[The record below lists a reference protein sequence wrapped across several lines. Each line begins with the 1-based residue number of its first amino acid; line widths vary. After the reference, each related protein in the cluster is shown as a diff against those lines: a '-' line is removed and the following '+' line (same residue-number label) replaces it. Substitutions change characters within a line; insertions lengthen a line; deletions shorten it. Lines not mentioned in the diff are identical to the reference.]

1 MPDVSIMVS
10 AQDNF
15 STAINRMQQAVKPFT
30 RDVDGLQQTLDQLNA
45 NRVSLQVDVTDA
57 SRALKTAQR
66 EYQNLAKE
74 AERAQDA
81 MDNAAT
87 PEERNTAAQ
96 RLTELNTALGQSQT
110 RVQSAQMQ
118 YNQLRDNL
126 GAVSRQAQRTQRDI
140 ENLSREEVNRNRIN
154 QQQQQDEPDPTPTLE
169 PTPEPTR
176 WQVMQQGFNRLAEAG
191 AVQMVGDAVTDIAN
205 TFVSSAYG
213 TTGSTLFSSAL
224 SGATSGAAIGT
235 AIAPGVGTAVG
246 ALAGGAIGLI
256 QGGTQVYEQK
266 DEAFKSYVQ
275 ESTENALAK
284 QTEML
289 STGSAIAAQRET
301 DQISFNT
308 LFGSEDIAS
317 KFLSDLQI
325 MAARTPFEYD
335 DLTGLAKILNA
346 SGYDEN
352 HILPTLEI
360 IGDAGAALGM
370 SMDKMETVAT
380 MIGRMN
386 TTGKTS
392 LEYINPLQENGI
404 DAVGALANHY
414 EVSKE
419 DIYEM
424 ISDGEIAGEEAAR
437 VLLRAMVDSFAGA
450 TKTQSQTMSG
460 LQSTLE
466 DANAELMNAAGA
478 AYNDARK
485 PDMQKQIDFFSG
497 ETGEEMKQAYALM
510 GEWQA
515 ELENTKNEIYRDTMT
530 GVMKGV
536 IPDFDNPELE
546 AQIQDM
552 ANRYAELS
560 AQAETG
566 TEEQR
571 REARAEMGSLLA
583 EAEVL
588 AQNVYMESE
597 GKDLAIAAELGLI
610 ENVQASSTGAWENAG
625 WQSGQAYTR
634 GLASAIRQFSPSTE
648 DTTPT
653 LTQLGSTGGGTLGG
667 GYISSRGT
675 STGSSNAFGLNRV
688 PYDDYPALLHE
699 GERVLTASQAREQDA
714 GKAPASGGQIVITG
728 NSFSVRD
735 DSDIQKIAAELLHQI
750 RLAQITRK
758 P

>member
-30 RDVDGLQQTLDQLNA
+30 RNVDDLQQTLDQLNA
-45 NRVSLQVDVTDA
+45 NRVSLQVDVADA

-66 EYQNLAKE
+66 EYQNLTKE
-74 AERAQDA
+74 AERAQEA

-87 PEERNTAAQ
+87 PAERDSAAQ
-96 RLTELNTALGQSQT
+96 QLTKLNAALGESQSKM
-110 RVQSAQMQ
+110 QSAQMR
-118 YNQLRDNL
+118 YNQVRDNL

-140 ENLSREEVNRNRIN
+140 ENLSREEENRNRIN
-154 QQQQQDEPDPTPTLE
+154 QQQQQDDPAPEL
-169 PTPEPTR
+169 TPEPTR
-176 WQVMQQGFNRLAEAG
+176 WQTLQQGFNRLAEAG

-246 ALAGGAIGLI
+246 ALAGGVIGLA

-308 LFGSEDIAS
+308 LFGSADIAS
-317 KFLSDLQI
+317 KFLSDLRTA
-325 MAARTPFEYD
+325 AARTPFEYN
-335 DLTGLAKILNA
+335 DLTGMSKILNTY
-346 SGYDEN
+346 GYDEN

-360 IGDAGAALGM
+360 VGDAGAALGM
-370 SMDKMETVAT
+370 AVQDMSEVAT
-380 MIGRMN
+380 AIGRMN
-386 TTGKTS
+386 ASGKTT
-392 LEYINPLQENGI
+392 LEYINPLQERGI
-404 DAVGALANHY
+404 DAVGALAENY
-414 EVSKE
+414 GVSNG
-419 DIYEM
+419 DVYDM
-424 ISDGEIAGEEAAR
+424 ISKGEIAGEEAAR
-437 VLLRAMVDSFAGA
+437 VILRSMADSFAGA
-450 TKTQSQTMSG
+450 MQNQSQTMSG

-466 DANAELMNAAGA
+466 DAQAELMNAAGA
-478 AYNDARK
+478 AYNENRK
-485 PDMQKQIDFFSG
+485 EDLQAQIDFLGG
-497 ETGEEMKQAYALM
+497 ETGVEMQEAYALM

-530 GVMKGV
+530 GVMEGV

-560 AQAETG
+560 AQAESG
-566 TEEQR
+566 NEEER
-571 REARAEMGSLLA
+571 REARAQMGALLA
-583 EAEVL
+583 EAEVM

-634 GLASAIRQFSPSTE
+634 GLAAAMWQAPSVPSSTSFAQAS
-648 DTTPT
+648 TTNNV
-653 LTQLGSTGGGTLGG
+653 TQSGSYLPGR
-667 GYISSRGT
+667 GY
-675 STGSSNAFGLNRV
+675 AFGLERV

>member
-66 EYQNLAKE
+66 EYQNLTKE
-74 AERAQDA
+74 VERAQDA

-154 QQQQQDEPDPTPTLE
+154 QQQQQDDPAPEL
-169 PTPEPTR
+169 TPEPTR
-176 WQVMQQGFNRLAEAG
+176 WQTLQQGFNRLAEAG

-246 ALAGGAIGLI
+246 ALAGGVIGLA

-275 ESTENALAK
+275 ESTENALAR
-284 QTEML
+284 QDEML

-317 KFLSDLQI
+317 KFLSDLRI

-335 DLTGLAKILNA
+335 DLTGLSKILKTD
-346 SGYDEN
+346 GYDEN

-380 MIGRMN
+380 AIGRMN
-386 TTGKTS
+386 STGKAS
-392 LEYINPLQENGI
+392 LDYINPLQENGI
-404 DAVGALANHY
+404 DAVGALAKHY
-414 EVSKE
+414 DVSNGEV
-419 DIYEM
+419 YNM
-424 ISDGEIAGEEAAR
+424 ISKGKIAGEEAAR
-437 VLLRAMVDSFAGA
+437 VLLRAMIDSFAGA

-460 LQSTLE
+460 LQSTLDDLYAE
-466 DANAELMNAAGA
+466 NLNALGEGYNSKRKEGLQAEIDAL
-478 AYNDARK
+478 
-485 PDMQKQIDFFSG
+485 SG
-497 ETGEEMKQAYALM
+497 EQGERLKEVYRSI
-510 GEWQA
+510 GEWKA
-515 ELENTKNEIYRDTMT
+515 ELENSKFEIENDIMNAVMT
-530 GVMKGV
+530 GDALQLDYG
-536 IPDFDNPELE
+536 D
-546 AQIQDM
+546 
-552 ANRYAELS
+552 
-560 AQAETG
+560 AQASIEQSVQQMQEEYRLAGDETG
-566 TEEQR
+566 KILMQ
-571 REARAEMGSLLA
+571 
-583 EAEVL
+583 AEVL
-588 AQNVYMESE
+588 AMDAFNSSE
-597 GKDLAIAAELGLI
+597 DAQIALEA
-610 ENVQASSTGAWENAG
+610 QRT
-625 WQSGQAYTR
+625 
-634 GLASAIRQFSPSTE
+634 LASNIRNDAAAKDEFWNGGHEMALEFSKGWASTVHLSVPA
-648 DTTPT
+648 PT
-653 LTQLGSTGGGTLGG
+653 YATNTASTIGVSGVTGGYLPGR
-667 GYISSRGT
+667 GY
-675 STGSSNAFGLNRV
+675 AFGLDRV

>member
-140 ENLSREEVNRNRIN
+140 ENLSRGEENRSRLN
-154 QQQQQDEPDPTPTLE
+154 QQQQQNQDQDPAQPS
-169 PTPEPTR
+169 R
-176 WQVMQQGFNRLAEAG
+176 WQTLQQGFNRLAEAG

-213 TTGSTLFSSAL
+213 STGSTLFSSAL

-284 QTEML
+284 QAEML
-289 STGSAIAAQRET
+289 SSGSAIAAQRET

-308 LFGSEDIAS
+308 LFGSADIAS
-317 KFLSDLQI
+317 KFLSDLRTV
-325 MAARTPFEYD
+325 AARTPFEYN
-335 DLTGLAKILNA
+335 DLTGMSKIL
-346 SGYDEN
+346 STYGYDEN

-360 IGDAGAALGM
+360 VGDAGAALGM
-370 SMDKMETVAT
+370 AAQDMNEVSTA
-380 MIGRMN
+380 IGRMN
-386 TTGKTS
+386 ASGKTT
-392 LEYINPLQENGI
+392 LEYVNPLQERGI
-404 DAVGALANHY
+404 DAVGALAENY
-414 EVSKE
+414 GVSKG
-419 DIYEM
+419 DIYDM

-437 VLLRAMVDSFAGA
+437 VILRSMANSFAGA
-450 TKTQSQTMSG
+450 MQNQSQTMSG
-460 LQSTLE
+460 LQSTLDDLYAE
-466 DANAELMNAAGA
+466 NLNALGEGYNSKRKEGLQAEIDAL
-478 AYNDARK
+478 
-485 PDMQKQIDFFSG
+485 SG
-497 ETGEEMKQAYALM
+497 EQGERLKEVYRSI
-510 GEWQA
+510 GEWKA
-515 ELENTKNEIYRDTMT
+515 ELENSKFEIENDIMNAVMT
-530 GVMKGV
+530 GDALQLDYG
-536 IPDFDNPELE
+536 D
-546 AQIQDM
+546 
-552 ANRYAELS
+552 
-560 AQAETG
+560 AQASIEQSVQQMQEEYRLAGDETG
-566 TEEQR
+566 KVLMQ
-571 REARAEMGSLLA
+571 
-583 EAEVL
+583 AEVL
-588 AQNVYMESE
+588 AMDAFNSSE
-597 GKDLAIAAELGLI
+597 DAQIALDAQRTLASNIRNDAAAKDEFWNGGHEMALEFSKGW
-610 ENVQASSTGAWENAG
+610 ASSIHLSVPAPT
-625 WQSGQAYTR
+625 YVTD
-634 GLASAIRQFSPSTE
+634 TE
-648 DTTPT
+648 FT
-653 LTQLGSTGGGTLGG
+653 SGGGTLGG
-667 GYISSRGT
+667 EYIPSRGT
-675 STGSSNAFGLNRV
+675 STGAAFGLNRV
-688 PYDDYPALLHE
+688 PYDDYPVLLHE

>member
-30 RDVDGLQQTLDQLNA
+30 RNVDDLQQTLDQLNA

-87 PEERNTAAQ
+87 PAERDSAAQ
-96 RLTELNTALGQSQT
+96 QLTKLNAALGESQSKM
-110 RVQSAQMQ
+110 QSAQMR
-118 YNQLRDNL
+118 YNQVRDNL

-154 QQQQQDEPDPTPTLE
+154 QQQDEPDPAPTLE

-176 WQVMQQGFNRLAEAG
+176 WQTLQQGFNRLAQAG

-246 ALAGGAIGLI
+246 ALAGGVIGLA

-275 ESTENALAK
+275 ESTENALA
-284 QTEML
+284 QQAELL
-289 STGSAIAAQRET
+289 SSGSAIAAQRET

-317 KFLSDLQI
+317 KFLSDLRI

-335 DLTGLAKILNA
+335 DLTGLSKILKTD
-346 SGYDEN
+346 GYDEN

-380 MIGRMN
+380 AIGRMN
-386 TTGKTS
+386 STGKAS
-392 LEYINPLQENGI
+392 LDYINPLQENGI
-404 DAVGALANHY
+404 DAVGALAKHY
-414 EVSKE
+414 DVSNGEV
-419 DIYEM
+419 YNM
-424 ISDGEIAGEEAAR
+424 ISKGKIAGEEAAR
-437 VLLRAMVDSFAGA
+437 VLLRAMIDSFAGA

-460 LQSTLE
+460 LQSTLDDLYAE
-466 DANAELMNAAGA
+466 NLNALGEGYNSKRKEGLQAEIDAL
-478 AYNDARK
+478 
-485 PDMQKQIDFFSG
+485 SG
-497 ETGEEMKQAYALM
+497 EQGERLKEVYRSI
-510 GEWQA
+510 GEWKA
-515 ELENTKNEIYRDTMT
+515 ELENSKFEIENDIMNAVMT
-530 GVMKGV
+530 GDALQLDYGDAQASIEQSVQQMQEEYRLAGDETGKILMQAQV
-536 IPDFDNPELE
+536 LAMDAFNSSED
-546 AQIQDM
+546 AQIALD
-552 ANRYAELS
+552 
-560 AQAETG
+560 AQRT
-566 TEEQR
+566 
-571 REARAEMGSLLA
+571 
-583 EAEVL
+583 
-588 AQNVYMESE
+588 
-597 GKDLAIAAELGLI
+597 
-610 ENVQASSTGAWENAG
+610 
-625 WQSGQAYTR
+625 
-634 GLASAIRQFSPSTE
+634 LASNIRNDAAAKDEFWNGGHEMALEFSKGWASTVHLSVPA
-648 DTTPT
+648 PT
-653 LTQLGSTGGGTLGG
+653 YATNTASTIGVSGVTGGYLPGR
-667 GYISSRGT
+667 GY
-675 STGSSNAFGLNRV
+675 AFGLERV

>member
-30 RDVDGLQQTLDQLNA
+30 RNVDDLQQTLDQLNA
-45 NRVSLQVDVTDA
+45 NRVSLQVDVADA
-57 SRALKTAQR
+57 NRALKNAQR
-66 EYQNLAKE
+66 EYQNLTKE

-87 PEERNTAAQ
+87 PEERNTAAR

-154 QQQQQDEPDPTPTLE
+154 QQQDEPEPVPTPE

-176 WQVMQQGFNRLAEAG
+176 WQTLQQGFNRLAEAG

-224 SGATSGAAIGT
+224 GGATSGAAIGT

-246 ALAGGAIGLI
+246 ALAGGVLGLA
-256 QGGTQVYEQK
+256 QGGTQVFEQK

-284 QTEML
+284 QAEML
-289 STGSAIAAQRET
+289 STGSTIAAQRET

-308 LFGSEDIAS
+308 LFGSADIAS
-317 KFLSDLQI
+317 QFLTELRKT
-325 MAARTPFEYD
+325 AARTPFEYN
-335 DLTGLAKILNA
+335 DLTGMSKILNTY
-346 SGYDEN
+346 GYDEN

-360 IGDAGAALGM
+360 VGDAGAALGM
-370 SMDKMETVAT
+370 AVQDINEVAT
-380 MIGRMN
+380 AIGRMN
-386 TTGKTS
+386 ASGKTT
-392 LEYINPLQENGI
+392 LEYVNPLQERGI
-404 DAVGALANHY
+404 DAVGALAKNY
-414 EVSKE
+414 GVSKG

-437 VLLRAMVDSFAGA
+437 VILRSMADSFAGA
-450 TKTQSQTMSG
+450 MQNQSQTMSG

-466 DANAELMNAAGA
+466 DAKAELANAEGEG
-478 AYNDARK
+478 YNSKRKEGLQAEIDAL
-485 PDMQKQIDFFSG
+485 SG
-497 ETGEEMKQAYALM
+497 EKGERLKEAYRSI
-510 GEWQA
+510 GEWKA
-515 ELENTKNEIYRDTMT
+515 ELENSKFEIENDIMNA
-530 GVMKGV
+530 VMSG
-536 IPDFDNPELE
+536 DALQLDYG
-546 AQIQDM
+546 D
-552 ANRYAELS
+552 
-560 AQAETG
+560 AQASIEQSVQQMQEEYRLAGEDTG
-566 TEEQR
+566 GIF
-571 REARAEMGSLLA
+571 AR
-583 EAEVL
+583 AEVL
-588 AQNVYMESE
+588 AMDAFNNSE
-597 GKDLAIAAELGLI
+597 DAKIALEA
-610 ENVQASSTGAWENAG
+610 QRT
-625 WQSGQAYTR
+625 
-634 GLASAIRQFSPSTE
+634 LASNIRNDAAAKDEFWNGGHEMALEFSKGWASTVHLSVPA
-648 DTTPT
+648 PT
-653 LTQLGSTGGGTLGG
+653 YATNTASTISVSGVTGGYLPGR
-667 GYISSRGT
+667 GY
-675 STGSSNAFGLNRV
+675 AYGLERV

-735 DSDIQKIAAELLHQI
+735 NTDIQKIAAELLHQI

>member
-30 RDVDGLQQTLDQLNA
+30 RNVDDLQQTLDQLNA

-140 ENLSREEVNRNRIN
+140 ENLSRGEENRNRLN
-154 QQQQQDEPDPTPTLE
+154 QQQQQDQDPAQPS
-169 PTPEPTR
+169 R
-176 WQVMQQGFNRLAEAG
+176 WQTLQQGFNRLAEAG

-213 TTGSTLFSSAL
+213 TTGSTLFSSTL

-246 ALAGGAIGLI
+246 ALAGGVIGLA
-256 QGGTQVYEQK
+256 QGGTQVFEQK

-284 QTEML
+284 QAEML

-308 LFGSEDIAS
+308 LFGSADIAS
-317 KFLSDLQI
+317 KFLSDLRI
-325 MAARTPFEYD
+325 VAARTPFEYN
-335 DLTGLAKILNA
+335 DLTGMSKIL
-346 SGYDEN
+346 STYGYDEN

-360 IGDAGAALGM
+360 VGDAGAALGM
-370 SMDKMETVAT
+370 AAQDMNEVSTA
-380 MIGRMN
+380 IGRMN
-386 TTGKTS
+386 ATGKTS
-392 LEYINPLQENGI
+392 LEYINPLQERGI
-404 DAVGALANHY
+404 DAVGALAKNY
-414 EVSKE
+414 GVSNGEVY
-419 DIYEM
+419 DM
-424 ISDGEIAGEEAAR
+424 ISKGKIAGEEAAR
-437 VLLRAMVDSFAGA
+437 VILRSMSDSFAGA
-450 TKTQSQTMSG
+450 MQNQSQTMSG
-460 LQSTLE
+460 LQSTLDDLYAE
-466 DANAELMNAAGA
+466 NLNALGEGYNSKRKEGLQAEIDAL
-478 AYNDARK
+478 
-485 PDMQKQIDFFSG
+485 SG
-497 ETGEEMKQAYALM
+497 EQGERLKEVYRSI
-510 GEWQA
+510 GEWKA
-515 ELENTKNEIYRDTMT
+515 ELENSKEEMQRDIMQA
-530 GVMKGV
+530 VMDGGALQ
-536 IPDFDNPELE
+536 FDYGDAQADIE
-546 AQIQDM
+546 ASVQEMQQQ
-552 ANRYAELS
+552 YAEAMAAGGEEGG
-560 AQAETG
+560 AQAG
-566 TEEQR
+566 QVL
-571 REARAEMGSLLA
+571 ARAQTLA
-583 EAEVL
+583 ISAYNASEG
-588 AQNVYMESE
+588 AQVALESE
-597 GKDLAIAAELGLI
+597 LALAGQIRDDS
-610 ENVQASSTGAWENAG
+610 ASNEAFYNAG
-625 WQSGQAYTR
+625 YRKGQEYSR
-634 GLASAIRQFSPSTE
+634 GLAAAMWQAPSVPSSTSFAQAS
-648 DTTPT
+648 TTNNV
-653 LTQLGSTGGGTLGG
+653 TQSGSYLPGR
-667 GYISSRGT
+667 GY
-675 STGSSNAFGLNRV
+675 AFGLDRV

>member
-1 MPDVSIMVS
+1 MVS

-57 SRALKTAQR
+57 SRALKNAQR

-140 ENLSREEVNRNRIN
+140 ENLSRGEENRSRLN
-154 QQQQQDEPDPTPTLE
+154 QQQQQNQDQDPAQPS
-169 PTPEPTR
+169 R
-176 WQVMQQGFNRLAEAG
+176 WQTLQQGFNRLAEAG

-213 TTGSTLFSSAL
+213 STGSTLFSSAL

-275 ESTENALAK
+275 ESTENALA
-284 QTEML
+284 QQAELL
-289 STGSAIAAQRET
+289 SSGSAIAAQRDT

-308 LFGSEDIAS
+308 LFGSADIAS
-317 KFLSDLQI
+317 QFLSELRTV
-325 MAARTPFEYD
+325 AARTPFEYN
-335 DLTGLAKILNA
+335 DLTGMSKILNTY
-346 SGYDEN
+346 GYDEN

-370 SMDKMETVAT
+370 AVQDMNEVSTN
-380 MIGRMN
+380 IGRMN
-386 TTGKTS
+386 ATGKTS
-392 LEYINPLQENGI
+392 LEYINPLQERGI
-404 DAVGALANHY
+404 DAVGALAQNY
-414 EVSKE
+414 GVSKG

-437 VLLRAMVDSFAGA
+437 VILRAMADSFAGA
-450 TKTQSQTMSG
+450 MQNQSQTMSG

-466 DANAELMNAAGA
+466 DANAELANAMGEG
-478 AYNDARK
+478 YNMARK
-485 PDMQKQIDFFSG
+485 EGLQEQIDFLSG
-497 ETGEEMKQAYALM
+497 ETGQQMQDAYAKIGEWKAALENSKEEMQRDIMQAVMDGGPLQMDYGESQADIEAAVQEMQQQYAEAM
-510 GEWQA
+510 SSGGEEAGAQA
-515 ELENTKNEIYRDTMT
+515 GQVLARAQTLAISAYNASE
-530 GVMKGV
+530 G
-536 IPDFDNPELE
+536 
-546 AQIQDM
+546 AQI
-552 ANRYAELS
+552 AL
-560 AQAETG
+560 
-566 TEEQR
+566 
-571 REARAEMGSLLA
+571 
-583 EAEVL
+583 
-588 AQNVYMESE
+588 ESE
-597 GKDLAIAAELGLI
+597 LALAGQIRDDS
-610 ENVQASSTGAWENAG
+610 ASNSAFYNAG
-625 WQSGQAYTR
+625 YRKGQEYSR
-634 GLASAIRQFSPSTE
+634 GLAASMRAA
-648 DTTPT
+648 PT
-653 LTQLGSTGGGTLGG
+653 LNVGDTATTGAAASTGLGKGSTYLTGGD
-667 GYISSRGT
+667 SH
-675 STGSSNAFGLNRV
+675 AFGLDRV
-688 PYDDYPALLHE
+688 PYDNYPALLHE

-714 GKAPASGGQIVITG
+714 GVSSGSQVVITG
-728 NSFSVRD
+728 NSFSLREE
-735 DSDIQKIAAELLHQI
+735 SDISKIAAELLHQI
-750 RLAQITRK
+750 RLAQIRRK

>member
-30 RDVDGLQQTLDQLNA
+30 RNVDDLQQTLDQLNA

-57 SRALKTAQR
+57 SRRLKEAQR
-66 EYQNLAKE
+66 EYQNLTRE
-74 AERAQDA
+74 VERAQEA

-87 PEERNTAAQ
+87 PAERDSAAQ
-96 RLTELNTALGQSQT
+96 QLTKLNAALGESQSKM
-110 RVQSAQMQ
+110 QSAQMR
-118 YNQLRDNL
+118 YNQVRDNL

-284 QTEML
+284 QAEML

-308 LFGSEDIAS
+308 LFGSADIAS
-317 KFLSDLQI
+317 QFLTELRKT
-325 MAARTPFEYD
+325 AARTPFEYN
-335 DLTGLAKILNA
+335 DLTGMSKILKTY
-346 SGYDEN
+346 GYDEN

-370 SMDKMETVAT
+370 AAQDMNEVSTA
-380 MIGRMN
+380 IGRMN
-386 TTGKTS
+386 ATGKTT
-392 LEYINPLQENGI
+392 LEYINPLQERGV

-414 EVSKE
+414 EVSKG

-437 VLLRAMVDSFAGA
+437 VILRAMADSFAGA
-450 TKTQSQTMSG
+450 MQNQSQTMSG

-466 DANAELMNAAGA
+466 DANAELANAMGEG
-478 AYNDARK
+478 YNMARK
-485 PDMQKQIDFFSG
+485 EGLQEQIDFLGG
-497 ETGEEMKQAYALM
+497 ETGQQMQDAYKM
-510 GEWQA
+510 IGQWKA
-515 ELENTKNEIYRDTMT
+515 ELENSKEEMERDIMQA
-530 GVMKGV
+530 VMDGGALQ
-536 IPDFDNPELE
+536 FDYGDAQADIE
-546 AQIQDM
+546 ASVQEMQQQ
-552 ANRYAELS
+552 YAEAMAAGGEEGG
-560 AQAETG
+560 AQAG
-566 TEEQR
+566 QVL
-571 REARAEMGSLLA
+571 ARAQTLA
-583 EAEVL
+583 ISAYNASEG
-588 AQNVYMESE
+588 AQVALESE
-597 GKDLAIAAELGLI
+597 LALAGQIRDDS
-610 ENVQASSTGAWENAG
+610 ASNEAFYNAG
-625 WQSGQAYTR
+625 YRKGQEYSR
-634 GLASAIRQFSPSTE
+634 GLAAAMWE
-648 DTTPT
+648 TPTPGSSQT
-653 LTQLGSTGGGTLGG
+653 LTQPASTGGGTLGG
-667 GYISSRGT
+667 EYIPSRGT
-675 STGSSNAFGLNRV
+675 STGAAFGLNRV
-688 PYDDYPALLHE
+688 PYDDYPVLLHE

-714 GKAPASGGQIVITG
+714 AKTPASGGQIVITG

-735 DSDIQKIAAELLHQI
+735 DSDIQKIASELLHQI

>member
-57 SRALKTAQR
+57 SRALKNAQR

-81 MDNAAT
+81 IDNAAT

-140 ENLSREEVNRNRIN
+140 ENLSRGEENRSRLN
-154 QQQQQDEPDPTPTLE
+154 QQQQQDEPTPE

-176 WQVMQQGFNRLAEAG
+176 WQTLQQGFNRLAEAG

-213 TTGSTLFSSAL
+213 STGSTLFSSAL

-246 ALAGGAIGLI
+246 ALAGGVIGLA
-256 QGGTQVYEQK
+256 QGGTQVFEQK
-266 DEAFKSYVQ
+266 DEAFKAYVQ
-275 ESTENALAK
+275 ESTENALA
-284 QTEML
+284 QQAEML
-289 STGSAIAAQRET
+289 SAGSAIAAQRET

-317 KFLSDLQI
+317 KFLSDLRI
-325 MAARTPFEYD
+325 VAARTPFEYN
-335 DLTGLAKILNA
+335 DLTGMSKIL
-346 SGYDEN
+346 STYGYDEN

-360 IGDAGAALGM
+360 VGDAGAALGM
-370 SMDKMETVAT
+370 AAQDMNEVSTA
-380 MIGRMN
+380 IGRMN
-386 TTGKTS
+386 ASGKTT
-392 LEYINPLQENGI
+392 LEYVNPLQERGI
-404 DAVGALANHY
+404 DAVGALAENY
-414 EVSKE
+414 GVSKG
-419 DIYEM
+419 DIYDM

-437 VLLRAMVDSFAGA
+437 VILRAMAESFAGA
-450 TKTQSQTMSG
+450 MQNQSQTMSG

-466 DANAELMNAAGA
+466 DANAELANAMGEG
-478 AYNDARK
+478 YNMARK
-485 PDMQKQIDFFSG
+485 EGLQEQIDFLGG
-497 ETGEEMKQAYALM
+497 ETGQQMQDAYKM
-510 GEWQA
+510 IGQWKA
-515 ELENTKNEIYRDTMT
+515 ELENSKEEMERDIMQA
-530 GVMKGV
+530 VMDGGALQ
-536 IPDFDNPELE
+536 FDYSAAQADIEASVQEMQQQYADALAVGGEEGGAQAGQVLARAQTLAISAYNASEG
-546 AQIQDM
+546 AQI
-552 ANRYAELS
+552 AL
-560 AQAETG
+560 
-566 TEEQR
+566 
-571 REARAEMGSLLA
+571 
-583 EAEVL
+583 
-588 AQNVYMESE
+588 ESE
-597 GKDLAIAAELGLI
+597 LALAGQIRDDS
-610 ENVQASSTGAWENAG
+610 ASNSAFYNAG
-625 WQSGQAYTR
+625 YRKGQEYSR
-634 GLASAIRQFSPSTE
+634 GLAAAMSLSTPASTYAASAGGTTNTTGVASTY
-648 DTTPT
+648 
-653 LTQLGSTGGGTLGG
+653 LTGG
-667 GYISSRGT
+667 SH
-675 STGSSNAFGLNRV
+675 AFGLDRV

-714 GKAPASGGQIVITG
+714 AKAPASGGQIVITG

-735 DSDIQKIAAELLHQI
+735 DTDIQKIAAELLHQI

>member
-30 RDVDGLQQTLDQLNA
+30 RNVDDLQQTLDQLNA

-57 SRALKTAQR
+57 SRRLKEAQR
-66 EYQNLAKE
+66 EYQNLTRE
-74 AERAQDA
+74 VERAQEA

-87 PEERNTAAQ
+87 PAERDSAAQ

-140 ENLSREEVNRNRIN
+140 ENLSRGEENRNRLN
-154 QQQQQDEPDPTPTLE
+154 QQQQQDQDPAQPS
-169 PTPEPTR
+169 R
-176 WQVMQQGFNRLAEAG
+176 WQTLQQGFNRLAEAG

-213 TTGSTLFSSAL
+213 TTGSTLFSSTL

-246 ALAGGAIGLI
+246 ALAGGVIGLA
-256 QGGTQVYEQK
+256 QGGTQVFEQK

-275 ESTENALAK
+275 ESTENALAR
-284 QTEML
+284 QDEML

-317 KFLSDLQI
+317 KFLSDLRI

-335 DLTGLAKILNA
+335 DLTGLSKILKTD
-346 SGYDEN
+346 GYDEN

-380 MIGRMN
+380 AIGRMN
-386 TTGKTS
+386 STGKAS
-392 LEYINPLQENGI
+392 LDYINPLQENGI
-404 DAVGALANHY
+404 DAVGALAKHY
-414 EVSKE
+414 DVSNGEV
-419 DIYEM
+419 YNM
-424 ISDGEIAGEEAAR
+424 ISKGKIAGEEAAR

-460 LQSTLE
+460 LESTLE
-466 DANAELMNAAGA
+466 DLNAEKLNALGEG
-478 AYNDARK
+478 YNSKRKEGLQAEIDAL
-485 PDMQKQIDFFSG
+485 SG
-497 ETGEEMKQAYALM
+497 EQGDRLKEVYRSI
-510 GEWQA
+510 GEWKA
-515 ELENTKNEIYRDTMT
+515 ELENSKFEIENDIMNAVMT
-530 GVMKGV
+530 GDALQLDYG
-536 IPDFDNPELE
+536 D
-546 AQIQDM
+546 
-552 ANRYAELS
+552 
-560 AQAETG
+560 AQASIEQSVQQMQEEYRLAGDETG
-566 TEEQR
+566 KILMQ
-571 REARAEMGSLLA
+571 
-583 EAEVL
+583 AEVL
-588 AQNVYMESE
+588 AMDAFNSSE
-597 GKDLAIAAELGLI
+597 DAQIALDA
-610 ENVQASSTGAWENAG
+610 QRT
-625 WQSGQAYTR
+625 
-634 GLASAIRQFSPSTE
+634 LASNIRNDAAAKDEFWNGGHEMALEFSKGWASTVHLSVPAPTYVT
-648 DTTPT
+648 DTEFT
-653 LTQLGSTGGGTLGG
+653 SGGGTLGG

-735 DSDIQKIAAELLHQI
+735 DTDIQKIAAELLHQI

>member
-74 AERAQDA
+74 AQRAQDA

-140 ENLSREEVNRNRIN
+140 ENLSRGEENRNRLN
-154 QQQQQDEPDPTPTLE
+154 QQQQQNQDQDSAQPS
-169 PTPEPTR
+169 R
-176 WQVMQQGFNRLAEAG
+176 WQTLQQGFNRLAEAG

-213 TTGSTLFSSAL
+213 STGSTLFSSAL

-246 ALAGGAIGLI
+246 ALAGGVIGLA

-284 QTEML
+284 QAEML

-308 LFGSEDIAS
+308 LFGSADIAS
-317 KFLSDLQI
+317 KFLSDLRTV
-325 MAARTPFEYD
+325 AARTPFEYN
-335 DLTGLAKILNA
+335 DLTGMSKIL
-346 SGYDEN
+346 STYGYDEN

-360 IGDAGAALGM
+360 VGDAGAALGM
-370 SMDKMETVAT
+370 AAQDMNEVSTA
-380 MIGRMN
+380 IGRMN
-386 TTGKTS
+386 ASGKTT
-392 LEYINPLQENGI
+392 LEYVNPLQERGI
-404 DAVGALANHY
+404 DAVGALAENY
-414 EVSKE
+414 GVSKG
-419 DIYEM
+419 DIYDM

-437 VLLRAMVDSFAGA
+437 VILRAMAESFAGA
-450 TKTQSQTMSG
+450 MQNQSQTMSG
-460 LQSTLE
+460 LESTLE
-466 DANAELMNAAGA
+466 DANAELANAMGEG
-478 AYNDARK
+478 YNMARK
-485 PDMQKQIDFFSG
+485 EGLQDQIDFLGG
-497 ETGEEMKQAYALM
+497 ETGQQMQDAYKM
-510 GEWQA
+510 IGQWKA
-515 ELENTKNEIYRDTMT
+515 ELENSKEEMQRDIMQA
-530 GVMKGV
+530 VMSGGALQ
-536 IPDFDNPELE
+536 FDYGDAQADIEASVQEMQQQYADALAVGGEEGGAQAGQVLARAQTLAISAYNASEG
-546 AQIQDM
+546 AQI
-552 ANRYAELS
+552 AL
-560 AQAETG
+560 
-566 TEEQR
+566 
-571 REARAEMGSLLA
+571 
-583 EAEVL
+583 
-588 AQNVYMESE
+588 ESE
-597 GKDLAIAAELGLI
+597 LALAGQIRDDS
-610 ENVQASSTGAWENAG
+610 ASNSAFYNAG
-625 WQSGQAYTR
+625 YTKGQAYSK
-634 GLASAIRQFSPSTE
+634 GLAAAMRQSAAEKETPNLVQAG
-648 DTTPT
+648 TTNNV
-653 LTQLGSTGGGTLGG
+653 TQSGSYLPGR
-667 GYISSRGT
+667 GY
-675 STGSSNAFGLNRV
+675 AFGLDRV

-714 GKAPASGGQIVITG
+714 GKTPASGGQIVITG

-735 DSDIQKIAAELLHQI
+735 DTDIQKIAAELLHQI

>member
-30 RDVDGLQQTLDQLNA
+30 RNVDDLQQTLDQLNA

-57 SRALKTAQR
+57 SRALKNAQR

-87 PEERNTAAQ
+87 PEERNSAAQ

-140 ENLSREEVNRNRIN
+140 ENLARGEENRNRSN
-154 QQQQQDEPDPTPTLE
+154 QQQEDNDPAQPS
-169 PTPEPTR
+169 R
-176 WQVMQQGFNRLAEAG
+176 WQTLQQGFNRLAEAG

-213 TTGSTLFSSAL
+213 STGSTLFSSAL

-256 QGGTQVYEQK
+256 QGGTQVFEQK

-275 ESTENALAK
+275 ESTENALA
-284 QTEML
+284 QQAEML
-289 STGSAIAAQRET
+289 GAGSAIAAQRET
-301 DQISFNT
+301 DLVSFTT
-308 LFGSEDIAS
+308 LFKSEDVAEDY
-317 KFLSDLQI
+317 LSGLKQ
-325 MAARTPFEYD
+325 MANVTPFLYD
-335 DLTGLAKILNA
+335 DLVSMSKTLKTF
-346 SGYDEN
+346 GYDVD
-352 HILPTLEI
+352 HLLPTLTI

-370 SMDKMETVAT
+370 STEEMNAVAEA
-380 MIGRMN
+380 IGEMN
-386 TTGKTS
+386 VSNTITS
-392 LEYINPLQENGI
+392 EPLDVLRGRGI
-404 DAVGALANHY
+404 DAYGYLA
-414 EVSKE
+414 EAKGVSKGE
-419 DIYEM
+419 IEEL
-424 ISDGEIAGEEAAR
+424 ISDGAISGDEAAR
-437 VLLRAMVDSFAGA
+437 TILRALVDSFANSMQV
-450 TKTQSQTMSG
+450 QSTTMSG

-466 DANAELMNAAGA
+466 GMNQELANAMGEG
-478 AYNDARK
+478 YNMARK
-485 PDMQKQIDFFSG
+485 EGLQEQIDFLGG
-497 ETGEEMKQAYALM
+497 ETGQQMQDAYKM
-510 GEWQA
+510 IGQWKA
-515 ELENTKNEIYRDTMT
+515 ELENSKEEMERDIMQA
-530 GVMKGV
+530 VMDGGALQ
-536 IPDFDNPELE
+536 FDYGAAQADIEASVQEMQQQYAEAMAAGGEEGGAQAGQVLARAQTLAISTYNASEG
-546 AQIQDM
+546 AQI
-552 ANRYAELS
+552 AL
-560 AQAETG
+560 
-566 TEEQR
+566 
-571 REARAEMGSLLA
+571 
-583 EAEVL
+583 
-588 AQNVYMESE
+588 ESE
-597 GKDLAIAAELGLI
+597 LALAGQIRDDSASNAAFY
-610 ENVQASSTGAWENAG
+610 NAG
-625 WQSGQAYTR
+625 YQKGQEYSR
-634 GLASAIRQFSPSTE
+634 GLAASMASAAPASLSGTDGEPVYRSSY
-648 DTTPT
+648 TPPP
-653 LTQLGSTGGGTLGG
+653 
-667 GYISSRGT
+667 YAYNADSS
-675 STGSSNAFGLNRV
+675 SHAFGLDRV

-714 GKAPASGGQIVITG
+714 AKAPASGGQIVITG

-735 DSDIQKIAAELLHQI
+735 DADIQKIAAELLHQI

>member
-30 RDVDGLQQTLDQLNA
+30 RNVDDLQQTLDQLNA

-74 AERAQDA
+74 AQRAQDA

-140 ENLSREEVNRNRIN
+140 ENLSRGEENRNRLN
-154 QQQQQDEPDPTPTLE
+154 QQQQQDQDPAQPS
-169 PTPEPTR
+169 R
-176 WQVMQQGFNRLAEAG
+176 WQTLQQGFNRLAEAG

-246 ALAGGAIGLI
+246 ALAGGVIGLA

-317 KFLSDLQI
+317 KFLSDLRTT
-325 MAARTPFEYD
+325 AARTPFEYN
-335 DLTGLAKILNA
+335 DLTGMSKILNTY
-346 SGYDEN
+346 GYDEN

-370 SMDKMETVAT
+370 AAQDMNEVSTA
-380 MIGRMN
+380 IGRMN
-386 TTGKTS
+386 ATGKTS
-392 LEYINPLQENGI
+392 LEYINPLQERGI
-404 DAVGALANHY
+404 DAVGALAKNY
-414 EVSKE
+414 GVSNGEVY
-419 DIYEM
+419 DM
-424 ISDGEIAGEEAAR
+424 ISKGKIAGEEAAR
-437 VLLRAMVDSFAGA
+437 VILRSMSDSFAGA
-450 TKTQSQTMSG
+450 MQNQSQTMSG
-460 LQSTLE
+460 LQSTLDDLYAE
-466 DANAELMNAAGA
+466 NLNALGEGYNSKRKEGLQAEIDAL
-478 AYNDARK
+478 
-485 PDMQKQIDFFSG
+485 SG
-497 ETGEEMKQAYALM
+497 EQGERLKEVYRSI
-510 GEWQA
+510 GEWKA
-515 ELENTKNEIYRDTMT
+515 ELENSKFEIKNDIMNAVMT
-530 GVMKGV
+530 GDALQLDYGDAQASIEQSVQQMQEEYRLAGDETGKILMQAQV
-536 IPDFDNPELE
+536 LAMDAFNSSED
-546 AQIQDM
+546 AQIALDAQRTLASNIRNDAAAKDEFWNGGHEM
-552 ANRYAELS
+552 ALEFS
-560 AQAETG
+560 KG
-566 TEEQR
+566 W
-571 REARAEMGSLLA
+571 
-583 EAEVL
+583 
-588 AQNVYMESE
+588 
-597 GKDLAIAAELGLI
+597 
-610 ENVQASSTGAWENAG
+610 ASSIHLSVPAPT
-625 WQSGQAYTR
+625 YVTD
-634 GLASAIRQFSPSTE
+634 TE
-648 DTTPT
+648 FT
-653 LTQLGSTGGGTLGG
+653 SGGGTLGG
-667 GYISSRGT
+667 EYIPSRGT
-675 STGSSNAFGLNRV
+675 STGGFAFGLDRV

>member
-66 EYQNLAKE
+66 EYQNLTKE
-74 AERAQDA
+74 VERAQEA

-154 QQQQQDEPDPTPTLE
+154 QQQQQDDPAPEL
-169 PTPEPTR
+169 TPEPTR
-176 WQVMQQGFNRLAEAG
+176 WQTLQQGFNRLAEAG

-246 ALAGGAIGLI
+246 ALAGGVIGLA

-370 SMDKMETVAT
+370 SMDKMETVST

-386 TTGKTS
+386 KTGKTS

-404 DAVGALANHY
+404 DAVGALAKNY
-414 EVSKE
+414 GVSNDEVY
-419 DIYEM
+419 DM
-424 ISDGEIAGEEAAR
+424 ISKGKIAGEEAAR

-460 LQSTLE
+460 LQSTLDDLYAE
-466 DANAELMNAAGA
+466 NLNALGEGYNSKRKEGLQAEIDAL
-478 AYNDARK
+478 
-485 PDMQKQIDFFSG
+485 SG
-497 ETGEEMKQAYALM
+497 EQGDRLKEVYRSI
-510 GEWQA
+510 GEWKA
-515 ELENTKNEIYRDTMT
+515 ELENSKFEIKNDIMNAVMT
-530 GVMKGV
+530 GDALQLDYGDAQASIEQSVQQMQEEYRLAGDETGKILMQAQV
-536 IPDFDNPELE
+536 LAMDAFNSSED
-546 AQIQDM
+546 AQIALD
-552 ANRYAELS
+552 
-560 AQAETG
+560 AQRT
-566 TEEQR
+566 
-571 REARAEMGSLLA
+571 
-583 EAEVL
+583 
-588 AQNVYMESE
+588 
-597 GKDLAIAAELGLI
+597 
-610 ENVQASSTGAWENAG
+610 
-625 WQSGQAYTR
+625 
-634 GLASAIRQFSPSTE
+634 LASNIRNDAAAKDEFWNGGHEMALEFSKGWASTVHLSVPA
-648 DTTPT
+648 PT
-653 LTQLGSTGGGTLGG
+653 YATNTASTIGVSGVTGGYLPGR
-667 GYISSRGT
+667 GY
-675 STGSSNAFGLNRV
+675 AFGLERV

>member
-45 NRVSLQVDVTDA
+45 NRVSLQIDVTDA

-74 AERAQDA
+74 AQRAQDA

-154 QQQQQDEPDPTPTLE
+154 QQQDEPEPVPTPE

-176 WQVMQQGFNRLAEAG
+176 WQTLQQGFNRLAQAG

-213 TTGSTLFSSAL
+213 STGSMLFSSAL

-246 ALAGGAIGLI
+246 ALAGGVIGLA
-256 QGGTQVYEQK
+256 QGGTQVFEQK

-317 KFLSDLQI
+317 KFLSDLRI

-335 DLTGLAKILNA
+335 DLTGLSKILKTD
-346 SGYDEN
+346 GYDEN

-380 MIGRMN
+380 AIGRMN
-386 TTGKTS
+386 STGKAS
-392 LEYINPLQENGI
+392 LDYINPLQENGI
-404 DAVGALANHY
+404 DAVGALAKHY
-414 EVSKE
+414 DVSNGEV
-419 DIYEM
+419 YNM
-424 ISDGEIAGEEAAR
+424 ISKGKIAGEEAAR

-460 LQSTLE
+460 LESTLE
-466 DANAELMNAAGA
+466 DANAELANAMGEG
-478 AYNDARK
+478 YNMARK
-485 PDMQKQIDFFSG
+485 EGLQEQIDFLGG
-497 ETGEEMKQAYALM
+497 ETGQQMQDAYQM
-510 GEWQA
+510 IGQWKA
-515 ELENTKNEIYRDTMT
+515 ELENSKEEMERDIMQAVMDGGALQFDYGAAQADIEASVQEMQQQYAEAMASGNEDAGAEAGQILMRAQVLAMNAFNSSED
-530 GVMKGV
+530 
-536 IPDFDNPELE
+536 
-546 AQIQDM
+546 AQIALD
-552 ANRYAELS
+552 
-560 AQAETG
+560 AQRT
-566 TEEQR
+566 
-571 REARAEMGSLLA
+571 LA
-583 EAEVL
+583 S
-588 AQNVYMESE
+588 NVRNDAAA
-597 GKDLAIAAELGLI
+597 KDEF
-610 ENVQASSTGAWENAG
+610 WNAG
-625 WQSGQAYTR
+625 QAMALEYSKGWAATVHLSMPTPVYT
-634 GLASAIRQFSPSTE
+634 ASAESVPSASGITSSYL
-648 DTTPT
+648 P
-653 LTQLGSTGGGTLGG
+653 GR
-667 GYISSRGT
+667 GY
-675 STGSSNAFGLNRV
+675 AFGLDRV

>member
-30 RDVDGLQQTLDQLNA
+30 RNVDDLQQTLDQLNA

-57 SRALKTAQR
+57 SRRLKEAQR
-66 EYQNLAKE
+66 EYQNLTKE
-74 AERAQDA
+74 AERAQEA

-87 PEERNTAAQ
+87 PAERDSAAQ
-96 RLTELNTALGQSQT
+96 QLTKLNAALGESQSKM
-110 RVQSAQMQ
+110 QSAQMR
-118 YNQLRDNL
+118 YNQVRDNL

-140 ENLSREEVNRNRIN
+140 ENLSRGEENRNRLN
-154 QQQQQDEPDPTPTLE
+154 QQQQQDQDPAQPS
-169 PTPEPTR
+169 R
-176 WQVMQQGFNRLAEAG
+176 WQTLQQGFNRLAEAG

-213 TTGSTLFSSAL
+213 STGSTLFSSAL

-284 QTEML
+284 QAEML
-289 STGSAIAAQRET
+289 GAGSAIAAQRET

-317 KFLSDLQI
+317 KFLSDLRTT
-325 MAARTPFEYD
+325 AARTPFEYN
-335 DLTGLAKILNA
+335 DLTGMSKILNTY
-346 SGYDEN
+346 GYDEN

-370 SMDKMETVAT
+370 AAQDMNEVSTA
-380 MIGRMN
+380 IGRMN
-386 TTGKTS
+386 ATGKTS
-392 LEYINPLQENGI
+392 LEYINPLQERGI
-404 DAVGALANHY
+404 DAVGALAKNY
-414 EVSKE
+414 GVSNGEVY
-419 DIYEM
+419 DM
-424 ISDGEIAGEEAAR
+424 ISKGKIAGEEAAR
-437 VLLRAMVDSFAGA
+437 VILRSMSDSFAGA
-450 TKTQSQTMSG
+450 MQNQSQTMSG
-460 LQSTLE
+460 LQSTLDDLYAE
-466 DANAELMNAAGA
+466 NLNALGEGYNSKRKEGLQAEIDAL
-478 AYNDARK
+478 
-485 PDMQKQIDFFSG
+485 SG
-497 ETGEEMKQAYALM
+497 EQGERLKEVYRSI
-510 GEWQA
+510 GEWKA
-515 ELENTKNEIYRDTMT
+515 ELENSKFEIKNDIMNAVMT
-530 GVMKGV
+530 GDALQLDYGDAQASIEQSVQQMQEEYRLAGDETGKILMQAQV
-536 IPDFDNPELE
+536 LAMDAFNSSED
-546 AQIQDM
+546 AQIALDAQRTLASNIRNDAAAKDEFWNGGHEM
-552 ANRYAELS
+552 ALEFS
-560 AQAETG
+560 KG
-566 TEEQR
+566 W
-571 REARAEMGSLLA
+571 
-583 EAEVL
+583 
-588 AQNVYMESE
+588 
-597 GKDLAIAAELGLI
+597 
-610 ENVQASSTGAWENAG
+610 ASSIHLSVPAPT
-625 WQSGQAYTR
+625 YVTD
-634 GLASAIRQFSPSTE
+634 TE
-648 DTTPT
+648 FT
-653 LTQLGSTGGGTLGG
+653 SGGGTLGG
-667 GYISSRGT
+667 EYIPSRGT
-675 STGSSNAFGLNRV
+675 STGGFAFGLDRV

>member
-30 RDVDGLQQTLDQLNA
+30 RNVDDLQQTLDQLNA
-45 NRVSLQVDVTDA
+45 NRVSLQVDVADA

-66 EYQNLAKE
+66 EYQNLTKE
-74 AERAQDA
+74 AERAQEA

-169 PTPEPTR
+169 PTPEPSR

-246 ALAGGAIGLI
+246 ALAGGVIGLV
-256 QGGTQVYEQK
+256 QGGTQVFEKK

-284 QTEML
+284 QAEML
-289 STGSAIAAQRET
+289 STGSTIAAQRET

-317 KFLSDLQI
+317 KFLSDLRTT
-325 MAARTPFEYD
+325 AARTPFEYN
-335 DLTGLAKILNA
+335 DLTGMSKILNTY
-346 SGYDEN
+346 GYDEN

-370 SMDKMETVAT
+370 AAQDMNEVSTA
-380 MIGRMN
+380 IGRMN
-386 TTGKTS
+386 ATGKTS
-392 LEYINPLQENGI
+392 LEYINPLQERGI
-404 DAVGALANHY
+404 DAVGALAKNY
-414 EVSKE
+414 GVSNGEVY
-419 DIYEM
+419 DM
-424 ISDGEIAGEEAAR
+424 ISKGKIAGEEAAR
-437 VLLRAMVDSFAGA
+437 VILRSMSDSFAGA
-450 TKTQSQTMSG
+450 MQNQSQTMSG

-466 DANAELMNAAGA
+466 DANAELANAMGEG
-478 AYNDARK
+478 YNMARK
-485 PDMQKQIDFFSG
+485 EGLQEQIDFLGG
-497 ETGEEMKQAYALM
+497 ETGQQMQDAYKM
-510 GEWQA
+510 IGQWKA
-515 ELENTKNEIYRDTMT
+515 ELENSKEEMERDIMQA
-530 GVMKGV
+530 VMDGGALQ
-536 IPDFDNPELE
+536 FDYGDAQADIE
-546 AQIQDM
+546 ASVQEMQQQ
-552 ANRYAELS
+552 YAEAMAAGGEEGG
-560 AQAETG
+560 AQAG
-566 TEEQR
+566 QVL
-571 REARAEMGSLLA
+571 ARAQTLA
-583 EAEVL
+583 ISAYNASEG
-588 AQNVYMESE
+588 AQVALESE
-597 GKDLAIAAELGLI
+597 LALAGQIRDDS
-610 ENVQASSTGAWENAG
+610 ASNEAFYNAG
-625 WQSGQAYTR
+625 YRKGQEYSR
-634 GLASAIRQFSPSTE
+634 GLAAAMWKAPSVPSNTSFTQAS
-648 DTTPT
+648 TTNNI
-653 LTQLGSTGGGTLGG
+653 TQSGSYLPGR
-667 GYISSRGT
+667 GY
-675 STGSSNAFGLNRV
+675 AYGLERV

-714 GKAPASGGQIVITG
+714 GKAPASSGQIVITG

>member
-30 RDVDGLQQTLDQLNA
+30 RNVDDLQQTLDQLNA
-45 NRVSLQVDVTDA
+45 NRVSLQVDVADA
-57 SRALKTAQR
+57 NRALKNAQR
-66 EYQNLAKE
+66 EYQNLTKE
-74 AERAQDA
+74 AERAQEA

-87 PEERNTAAQ
+87 PEERNTAAR

-154 QQQQQDEPDPTPTLE
+154 QQQDEPEPVPTPE

-176 WQVMQQGFNRLAEAG
+176 WQTLQQGFNRLAEAG

-224 SGATSGAAIGT
+224 GGATSGAAIGT

-246 ALAGGAIGLI
+246 ALAGGVLGLA
-256 QGGTQVYEQK
+256 QGGAQVFEQK

-275 ESTENALAK
+275 ESTENALAR
-284 QTEML
+284 QAEML

-308 LFGSEDIAS
+308 LFGSADIAS
-317 KFLSDLQI
+317 QFLTELRKT
-325 MAARTPFEYD
+325 AARTPFEYN
-335 DLTGLAKILNA
+335 DLTGMSKILNTY
-346 SGYDEN
+346 GYDEN

-360 IGDAGAALGM
+360 VGDAGAALGM
-370 SMDKMETVAT
+370 AAQDMNEVSTA
-380 MIGRMN
+380 IGRMN
-386 TTGKTS
+386 ASGKTT
-392 LEYINPLQENGI
+392 LEYINPLQERGI
-404 DAVGALANHY
+404 DAVGALAKNY
-414 EVSKE
+414 GVSKG

-437 VLLRAMVDSFAGA
+437 VILRSMADSFAGA
-450 TKTQSQTMSG
+450 MQNQSQTMSG

-466 DANAELMNAAGA
+466 DANAELENAEGA
-478 AYNDARK
+478 AYNEARK

-530 GVMKGV
+530 GVMEGV

-560 AQAETG
+560 AQAESG
-566 TEEQR
+566 NEEER
-571 REARAEMGSLLA
+571 REARAQMGALLA
-583 EAEVL
+583 EAEVM
-588 AQNVYMESE
+588 AQNAYMESE
-597 GKDLAIAAELGLI
+597 GKDLEIAAKLGLI

-625 WQSGQAYTR
+625 WLDGQAYTR
-634 GLASAIRQFSPSTE
+634 GFVSAMSQSDVQTE
-648 DTTPT
+648 IPN
-653 LTQLGSTGGGTLGG
+653 LVQGGTMNGE
-667 GYISSRGT
+667 YIPARGT
-675 STGSSNAFGLNRV
+675 STGAAFGLNRV
-688 PYDDYPALLHE
+688 PYDDYPVLLHE

-735 DSDIQKIAAELLHQI
+735 NTDIQKIAAELLHQI

>member
-140 ENLSREEVNRNRIN
+140 ENLARGEENRNRRN
-154 QQQQQDEPDPTPTLE
+154 QQQEDNDPAQPS
-169 PTPEPTR
+169 R
-176 WQVMQQGFNRLAEAG
+176 WQTLQQGFNRLAEAG

-213 TTGSTLFSSAL
+213 STGSTLFSSAL

-246 ALAGGAIGLI
+246 ALAGGVIGLA

-317 KFLSDLQI
+317 KFLSDLRI

-335 DLTGLAKILNA
+335 DLTGLAKILKTD
-346 SGYDEN
+346 GYDEN

-370 SMDKMETVAT
+370 SMDKMETVST

-386 TTGKTS
+386 KTGKTS

-404 DAVGALANHY
+404 DAVGALAKNY
-414 EVSKE
+414 GVSNDEVY
-419 DIYEM
+419 DM
-424 ISDGEIAGEEAAR
+424 ISKGKIAGEEAAR

-460 LQSTLE
+460 LQSTLDDLYAE
-466 DANAELMNAAGA
+466 NLNALGEGYNSKRKEGLQAEIDAL
-478 AYNDARK
+478 
-485 PDMQKQIDFFSG
+485 SG
-497 ETGEEMKQAYALM
+497 EQGDRLKEVYRSI
-510 GEWQA
+510 GEWKA
-515 ELENTKNEIYRDTMT
+515 ELENSKFEIENDIMNAVMT
-530 GVMKGV
+530 GDALQLDYG
-536 IPDFDNPELE
+536 D
-546 AQIQDM
+546 
-552 ANRYAELS
+552 
-560 AQAETG
+560 AQASIEQSVQQMQEEYRLAGDETG
-566 TEEQR
+566 KILMQ
-571 REARAEMGSLLA
+571 
-583 EAEVL
+583 AEVL
-588 AQNVYMESE
+588 AMDAFNSSE
-597 GKDLAIAAELGLI
+597 DAQIALDAQRTLASNIRNDAAAKDEFWNGGHEMALEFSKGW
-610 ENVQASSTGAWENAG
+610 ASSIHLSVPAPT
-625 WQSGQAYTR
+625 YVTD
-634 GLASAIRQFSPSTE
+634 TE
-648 DTTPT
+648 FT
-653 LTQLGSTGGGTLGG
+653 SGGGTLGG
-667 GYISSRGT
+667 EYIPARGT
-675 STGSSNAFGLNRV
+675 STGAAFGLNRV
-688 PYDDYPALLHE
+688 PYDDYPVLLHE

>member
-30 RDVDGLQQTLDQLNA
+30 RNVDDLQQTLDQLNA

-87 PEERNTAAQ
+87 PAERDSAAQ
-96 RLTELNTALGQSQT
+96 QLTKLNAALGESQSKM
-110 RVQSAQMQ
+110 QSAQMR
-118 YNQLRDNL
+118 YNQVRDNL

-213 TTGSTLFSSAL
+213 STGSTLFSSTL

-246 ALAGGAIGLI
+246 ALAGGVIGLA
-256 QGGTQVYEQK
+256 QGGTQVFEQK

-284 QTEML
+284 QAEML

-317 KFLSDLQI
+317 KFLSDLRI

-335 DLTGLAKILNA
+335 DLTGLSKILKTD
-346 SGYDEN
+346 GYDEN

-380 MIGRMN
+380 AIGRMN
-386 TTGKTS
+386 STGKAS
-392 LEYINPLQENGI
+392 LDYINPLQENGI
-404 DAVGALANHY
+404 DAVGALAKHY
-414 EVSKE
+414 DVSNGEV
-419 DIYEM
+419 YNM
-424 ISDGEIAGEEAAR
+424 ISKGKIAGEEAAR

-460 LQSTLE
+460 LESTLE
-466 DANAELMNAAGA
+466 DANAELANAMGEG
-478 AYNDARK
+478 YNMARK
-485 PDMQKQIDFFSG
+485 EGLQEQIDFLGG
-497 ETGEEMKQAYALM
+497 ETGQQMQDAYKM
-510 GEWQA
+510 IGQWKA
-515 ELENTKNEIYRDTMT
+515 ELENSKEEMQRDIMQA
-530 GVMKGV
+530 VMSGGALQ
-536 IPDFDNPELE
+536 FDYGDAQADIEASVQEMQQQYADAMESGNGDIGAEAGQVLMRAQVLAMDAFNNSE
-546 AQIQDM
+546 DAQIALD
-552 ANRYAELS
+552 
-560 AQAETG
+560 AQRT
-566 TEEQR
+566 
-571 REARAEMGSLLA
+571 
-583 EAEVL
+583 
-588 AQNVYMESE
+588 
-597 GKDLAIAAELGLI
+597 
-610 ENVQASSTGAWENAG
+610 
-625 WQSGQAYTR
+625 
-634 GLASAIRQFSPSTE
+634 LASNIRNDAAAKDEFWNGGHEMALEFSKGWASTVHLSVPA
-648 DTTPT
+648 PT
-653 LTQLGSTGGGTLGG
+653 YATNTASTISVSGVTGGYLPGR
-667 GYISSRGT
+667 GY
-675 STGSSNAFGLNRV
+675 AFGLDRV

-735 DSDIQKIAAELLHQI
+735 DTDIQKIAAELLHQI

>member
-74 AERAQDA
+74 AQRAQDA
-81 MDNAAT
+81 MENAAT

-140 ENLSREEVNRNRIN
+140 ENLSRGEENRSRLN
-154 QQQQQDEPDPTPTLE
+154 QQQQQNQDPDPAQPS
-169 PTPEPTR
+169 R
-176 WQVMQQGFNRLAEAG
+176 WQTLQQGFNRLAEAG

-224 SGATSGAAIGT
+224 GGATSGAAIGT

-246 ALAGGAIGLI
+246 ALAGGVIGLA
-256 QGGTQVYEQK
+256 QGGTQVFEQK

-284 QTEML
+284 QAEML

-301 DQISFNT
+301 DLVSFTT
-308 LFGSEDIAS
+308 LFKSEDVAEDY
-317 KFLSDLQI
+317 LSGLKQ
-325 MAARTPFEYD
+325 MANVTPFLYD
-335 DLTGLAKILNA
+335 DLVSMSKTLKTF
-346 SGYDEN
+346 GYDVD
-352 HILPTLEI
+352 HLLPTLTI

-370 SMDKMETVAT
+370 STEEMNAVAEA
-380 MIGRMN
+380 IGEMN
-386 TTGKTS
+386 VSNTITS
-392 LEYINPLQENGI
+392 EPLDVLRGRGI
-404 DAVGALANHY
+404 DAYGYLA
-414 EVSKE
+414 EAKGVSK
-419 DIYEM
+419 
-424 ISDGEIAGEEAAR
+424 GEIEEMVSKGKISGDEAAR
-437 VLLRAMVDSFAGA
+437 TILRALVDSFANSMQV
-450 TKTQSQTMSG
+450 QSTTMSG

-466 DANAELMNAAGA
+466 GMNQELANASGA
-478 AYNDARK
+478 AYNEARK

-530 GVMKGV
+530 GVMEGV

-560 AQAETG
+560 AQAESG
-566 TEEQR
+566 NEEER
-571 REARAEMGSLLA
+571 REARAQMGALLA
-583 EAEVL
+583 EAEVM
-588 AQNVYMESE
+588 AQNAYMESE
-597 GKDLAIAAELGLI
+597 GKDLEIAAKLGLI

-625 WQSGQAYTR
+625 WLDGQAYTR
-634 GLASAIRQFSPSTE
+634 GFVSAISQSAVQTE
-648 DTTPT
+648 TPNLVQAGTTNNV
-653 LTQLGSTGGGTLGG
+653 TQSGSYLPGR
-667 GYISSRGT
+667 GY
-675 STGSSNAFGLNRV
+675 AFGLDRV

-735 DSDIQKIAAELLHQI
+735 DTDIQKIAAELLHQI

>member
-30 RDVDGLQQTLDQLNA
+30 RNVDDLQQTLDQLNA
-45 NRVSLQVDVTDA
+45 NRVSLQVDVADA
-57 SRALKTAQR
+57 NRALKNAQR
-66 EYQNLAKE
+66 EYQNLTKE

-140 ENLSREEVNRNRIN
+140 ENLSRGEENRNRLN
-154 QQQQQDEPDPTPTLE
+154 QQQQQDQDPAQPS
-169 PTPEPTR
+169 R
-176 WQVMQQGFNRLAEAG
+176 WQTLQQGFNRLAEAG

-246 ALAGGAIGLI
+246 ALAGGVIGLA
-256 QGGTQVYEQK
+256 QGGTQVFEQK

-284 QTEML
+284 QEEML

-317 KFLSDLQI
+317 KFLSDLRTT
-325 MAARTPFEYD
+325 AARTPFEYN
-335 DLTGLAKILNA
+335 DLTGMSKILNTY
-346 SGYDEN
+346 GYDEN

-370 SMDKMETVAT
+370 AAQDMNEVSTA
-380 MIGRMN
+380 IGRMN
-386 TTGKTS
+386 ATGKTT
-392 LEYINPLQENGI
+392 LEYINPLQERGI
-404 DAVGALANHY
+404 DAVGALAENY
-414 EVSKE
+414 GVSKG

-437 VLLRAMVDSFAGA
+437 VILRAMADSFAGA
-450 TKTQSQTMSG
+450 MQNQSQTMSG

-478 AYNDARK
+478 AYNEARK

-515 ELENTKNEIYRDTMT
+515 ELENTKNEIYRETMT

-597 GKDLAIAAELGLI
+597 GKDLSIAAELGLI

-653 LTQLGSTGGGTLGG
+653 LTLPGSTGGGTLGG
-667 GYISSRGT
+667 EYIPSRGT
-675 STGSSNAFGLNRV
+675 STGGFAFGLDRV

-735 DSDIQKIAAELLHQI
+735 DSDIQAIAAELLHQI

>member
-10 AQDNF
+10 VQDNF

-30 RDVDGLQQTLDQLNA
+30 RNVDDLQQTLDQLNA

-57 SRALKTAQR
+57 SRRLKEAQR
-66 EYQNLAKE
+66 EYQNLTKE
-74 AERAQDA
+74 AERAQEA

-87 PEERNTAAQ
+87 PAERDSAAQ
-96 RLTELNTALGQSQT
+96 QLTKLNAALGESQSKM
-110 RVQSAQMQ
+110 QSAQMQ

-154 QQQQQDEPDPTPTLE
+154 QQQDEPEPVPTPE

-176 WQVMQQGFNRLAEAG
+176 WQTLQQGFNRLAEAG

-224 SGATSGAAIGT
+224 GGATSGAAIGT

-246 ALAGGAIGLI
+246 ALAGGVLGLA
-256 QGGTQVYEQK
+256 QGGAQVFEQK

-275 ESTENALAK
+275 ESTENALAR
-284 QTEML
+284 QAEML

-308 LFGSEDIAS
+308 LFGSADIAS
-317 KFLSDLQI
+317 QFLTELRKT
-325 MAARTPFEYD
+325 AARTPFEYN
-335 DLTGLAKILNA
+335 DLTGMSKILNTY
-346 SGYDEN
+346 GYDEN

-360 IGDAGAALGM
+360 VGDAGAALGM
-370 SMDKMETVAT
+370 AAQDMNEVSTA
-380 MIGRMN
+380 IGRMN
-386 TTGKTS
+386 ASGKTT
-392 LEYINPLQENGI
+392 LEYINPLQERGI
-404 DAVGALANHY
+404 DAVGALAKNY
-414 EVSKE
+414 GVSKG

-437 VLLRAMVDSFAGA
+437 VILRSMADSFAGA
-450 TKTQSQTMSG
+450 MQNQSQTMSG

-466 DANAELMNAAGA
+466 DAKAELANAEGA
-478 AYNDARK
+478 AYNEARK

-530 GVMKGV
+530 GVMEGV

-560 AQAETG
+560 AQAESG
-566 TEEQR
+566 NEEER
-571 REARAEMGSLLA
+571 REARAQMGALLA
-583 EAEVL
+583 EAEVM
-588 AQNVYMESE
+588 AQNAYMESE
-597 GKDLAIAAELGLI
+597 GKDLEIAAKLGLI

-625 WQSGQAYTR
+625 WLDGQAYTR
-634 GLASAIRQFSPSTE
+634 GFVSAMSQSDVQTE
-648 DTTPT
+648 IPN
-653 LTQLGSTGGGTLGG
+653 LVQGGTMNGE
-667 GYISSRGT
+667 YIPARGT
-675 STGSSNAFGLNRV
+675 STGAAFGLNRV
-688 PYDDYPALLHE
+688 PYDDYPVLLHE

-714 GKAPASGGQIVITG
+714 AKAPASGGQIVITG

-735 DSDIQKIAAELLHQI
+735 NTDIQKIAAELLHQI

>member
-30 RDVDGLQQTLDQLNA
+30 RNVDDLQQTLDQLNA

-74 AERAQDA
+74 AQRAQDA

-87 PEERNTAAQ
+87 PAERDSAAQ

-213 TTGSTLFSSAL
+213 STGSTLFSSAL

-256 QGGTQVYEQK
+256 QGGTQVFEQK

-284 QTEML
+284 QAEML

-308 LFGSEDIAS
+308 LFKSPDIAS
-317 KFLSDLQI
+317 QFLSELRTT
-325 MAARTPFEYD
+325 AARTPFEYN
-335 DLTGLAKILNA
+335 DLTGMSKILKTY
-346 SGYDEN
+346 GYDEN

-370 SMDKMETVAT
+370 AAQDMNEVSTA
-380 MIGRMN
+380 IGRMN
-386 TTGKTS
+386 ATGKTT
-392 LEYINPLQENGI
+392 LEYINPLQERGV

-414 EVSKE
+414 EVSKG

-437 VLLRAMVDSFAGA
+437 VILRAMADSFAGA
-450 TKTQSQTMSG
+450 MQNQSQTMSG
-460 LQSTLE
+460 LESTLE
-466 DANAELMNAAGA
+466 DANAELANAMGEG
-478 AYNDARK
+478 YNMARK
-485 PDMQKQIDFFSG
+485 EGLQEQIDFLGG
-497 ETGEEMKQAYALM
+497 ETGQQMQDAYKM
-510 GEWQA
+510 IGQWKA
-515 ELENTKNEIYRDTMT
+515 ELENSKEEMERDIMQAVMDGGALQFDYGAAQADIEASVQQMQQQYAEAMASGNEDAGAEAGQILMRAQVLAMNAFNSSEDAQ
-530 GVMKGV
+530 
-536 IPDFDNPELE
+536 IALE
-546 AQIQDM
+546 AQ
-552 ANRYAELS
+552 R
-560 AQAETG
+560 T
-566 TEEQR
+566 
-571 REARAEMGSLLA
+571 
-583 EAEVL
+583 
-588 AQNVYMESE
+588 
-597 GKDLAIAAELGLI
+597 
-610 ENVQASSTGAWENAG
+610 
-625 WQSGQAYTR
+625 
-634 GLASAIRQFSPSTE
+634 LASNIRNDAAAKDEFWNGGHEMALEFSKGWASTVHLSVPA
-648 DTTPT
+648 PT
-653 LTQLGSTGGGTLGG
+653 YATNTASTIGVSGVTGGYLPGR
-667 GYISSRGT
+667 GY
-675 STGSSNAFGLNRV
+675 AFGLDRV

-714 GKAPASGGQIVITG
+714 GKAPVSGGQIVITG

-735 DSDIQKIAAELLHQI
+735 DTDIQKIAAELLHQI

>member
-66 EYQNLAKE
+66 EYQNLTKE
-74 AERAQDA
+74 AERAQEA

-140 ENLSREEVNRNRIN
+140 ENLSRGEENRNRLN
-154 QQQQQDEPDPTPTLE
+154 QQQQQDQDPAQPS
-169 PTPEPTR
+169 R
-176 WQVMQQGFNRLAEAG
+176 WQTLQQGFNRLAEAG

-246 ALAGGAIGLI
+246 ALAGGVIGLA
-256 QGGTQVYEQK
+256 QGGTQVFEQK

-317 KFLSDLQI
+317 KFLSDLRTT
-325 MAARTPFEYD
+325 AARTPFEYN
-335 DLTGLAKILNA
+335 DLTGMSKILNTY
-346 SGYDEN
+346 GYDEN

-360 IGDAGAALGM
+360 VGDAGAALGM
-370 SMDKMETVAT
+370 AVQDINEVAT
-380 MIGRMN
+380 AIGRMN
-386 TTGKTS
+386 ASGKTT
-392 LEYINPLQENGI
+392 LEYINPLQERGV

-414 EVSKE
+414 EVSKG

-437 VLLRAMVDSFAGA
+437 VILRAMADSFAGA
-450 TKTQSQTMSG
+450 MQNQSQTMSG
-460 LQSTLE
+460 LQSTLDDLYAE
-466 DANAELMNAAGA
+466 NLNALGEGYNSKRKEGLQAEIDAL
-478 AYNDARK
+478 
-485 PDMQKQIDFFSG
+485 SG
-497 ETGEEMKQAYALM
+497 EQGERLKEVYRSI
-510 GEWQA
+510 GEWKA
-515 ELENTKNEIYRDTMT
+515 ELENSKFEIENDIMNAVMT
-530 GVMKGV
+530 GDALQLDYG
-536 IPDFDNPELE
+536 D
-546 AQIQDM
+546 
-552 ANRYAELS
+552 
-560 AQAETG
+560 AQASIEQSVQQMQEEYRLAGDETG
-566 TEEQR
+566 KILMQ
-571 REARAEMGSLLA
+571 
-583 EAEVL
+583 AEVL
-588 AQNVYMESE
+588 AMDAFNSSE
-597 GKDLAIAAELGLI
+597 DAQIALDAQRTLASNIRNDAAAKDEFWNGGHEMALEFSKGW
-610 ENVQASSTGAWENAG
+610 ASSIHLSVPAPT
-625 WQSGQAYTR
+625 YVTD
-634 GLASAIRQFSPSTE
+634 TE
-648 DTTPT
+648 FT
-653 LTQLGSTGGGTLGG
+653 SGGGTLGG
-667 GYISSRGT
+667 EYIPARGT
-675 STGSSNAFGLNRV
+675 STGAAFGLNRV
-688 PYDDYPALLHE
+688 PYDDYPVLLHE

>member
-30 RDVDGLQQTLDQLNA
+30 RNVDDLQQTLDQLNA
-45 NRVSLQVDVTDA
+45 NRVSLQVDVADA
-57 SRALKTAQR
+57 NRALKNAQR
-66 EYQNLAKE
+66 EYQNLTKE

-87 PEERNTAAQ
+87 PEERNTAAR

-154 QQQQQDEPDPTPTLE
+154 QQQDEPEPVPTPE

-176 WQVMQQGFNRLAEAG
+176 WQTLQQGFNRLAEAG

-224 SGATSGAAIGT
+224 GGATSGAAIGT

-246 ALAGGAIGLI
+246 ALAGGVLGLA
-256 QGGTQVYEQK
+256 QGGAQVFEQK

-275 ESTENALAK
+275 ESTENALAR
-284 QTEML
+284 QAEML

-308 LFGSEDIAS
+308 LFGSADIAS
-317 KFLSDLQI
+317 QFLTELRKT
-325 MAARTPFEYD
+325 AARTPFEYN
-335 DLTGLAKILNA
+335 DLTGMSKILNTY
-346 SGYDEN
+346 GYDEN

-360 IGDAGAALGM
+360 VGDAGAALGM
-370 SMDKMETVAT
+370 AAQDMNEVSTA
-380 MIGRMN
+380 IGRMN
-386 TTGKTS
+386 ASGKTT
-392 LEYINPLQENGI
+392 LEYINPLQERGI
-404 DAVGALANHY
+404 DAVGALAKNY
-414 EVSKE
+414 GVSKG

-437 VLLRAMVDSFAGA
+437 VILRSMADSFAGA
-450 TKTQSQTMSG
+450 MQNQSQTMSG

-466 DANAELMNAAGA
+466 DANAELENAMGEG
-478 AYNDARK
+478 YNMARK
-485 PDMQKQIDFFSG
+485 EGLQEQIDFLGG
-497 ETGEEMKQAYALM
+497 ETGQQMQDAYKM
-510 GEWQA
+510 IGQWKA
-515 ELENTKNEIYRDTMT
+515 ELENSKEEMERDIMQA
-530 GVMKGV
+530 VMDGSALQ
-536 IPDFDNPELE
+536 FDYGDAQADIE
-546 AQIQDM
+546 ASVQEMQQQ
-552 ANRYAELS
+552 YAEAMAAGGEEGG
-560 AQAETG
+560 AQAG
-566 TEEQR
+566 QVL
-571 REARAEMGSLLA
+571 ARAQTLA
-583 EAEVL
+583 ISAYNASEG
-588 AQNVYMESE
+588 AQVALESE
-597 GKDLAIAAELGLI
+597 LALAGQIRDDS
-610 ENVQASSTGAWENAG
+610 ASNEAFYNAG
-625 WQSGQAYTR
+625 YRKGQEYSR
-634 GLASAIRQFSPSTE
+634 GLAAAMWQAPSVPSSTSFTQAS
-648 DTTPT
+648 TTNNV
-653 LTQLGSTGGGTLGG
+653 TQSGSYLPGR
-667 GYISSRGT
+667 GY
-675 STGSSNAFGLNRV
+675 AFGLERV

-714 GKAPASGGQIVITG
+714 AKAPASGGQIVITG

>member
-30 RDVDGLQQTLDQLNA
+30 RNVDDLQQTLDQLNA

-57 SRALKTAQR
+57 SRALKNAQR

-74 AERAQDA
+74 AQRAQDA

-140 ENLSREEVNRNRIN
+140 ENLSRGEENRSRLN
-154 QQQQQDEPDPTPTLE
+154 QQHQQDQDQDPAQPS
-169 PTPEPTR
+169 R
-176 WQVMQQGFNRLAEAG
+176 WQTLQQGFNRLAQAG

-213 TTGSTLFSSAL
+213 STGSTLFSSAL

-246 ALAGGAIGLI
+246 ALAGGVIGLA
-256 QGGTQVYEQK
+256 QGGTQVFEQK

-308 LFGSEDIAS
+308 LFGSADIAS
-317 KFLSDLQI
+317 QFLSELRTA
-325 MAARTPFEYD
+325 AARTPFEYN
-335 DLTGLAKILNA
+335 DLTGMSKILNTY
-346 SGYDEN
+346 GYDEN

-360 IGDAGAALGM
+360 VGDAGAALGM
-370 SMDKMETVAT
+370 VVQDMSEVAT
-380 MIGRMN
+380 AIGRMN
-386 TTGKTS
+386 ASGKTT
-392 LEYINPLQENGI
+392 LEYINPLQERGV

-414 EVSKE
+414 EVSKG

-437 VLLRAMVDSFAGA
+437 VILRSMSDGFAGA
-450 TKTQSQTMSG
+450 MQNQSQTMSG

-466 DANAELMNAAGA
+466 DLNAEKLNALGEG
-478 AYNDARK
+478 YNSKRKEGLQAEIDAL
-485 PDMQKQIDFFSG
+485 SG
-497 ETGEEMKQAYALM
+497 EQGDRLKEVYRSI
-510 GEWQA
+510 GEWKA
-515 ELENTKNEIYRDTMT
+515 ELENSKFEIENDIMNAVMT
-530 GVMKGV
+530 GDALQLDYG
-536 IPDFDNPELE
+536 D
-546 AQIQDM
+546 
-552 ANRYAELS
+552 
-560 AQAETG
+560 AQASIEQSVQQMQEEYRLAGDETG
-566 TEEQR
+566 KILMQ
-571 REARAEMGSLLA
+571 
-583 EAEVL
+583 AEVL
-588 AQNVYMESE
+588 AMDAFNSSE
-597 GKDLAIAAELGLI
+597 DAQIALEA
-610 ENVQASSTGAWENAG
+610 QRT
-625 WQSGQAYTR
+625 
-634 GLASAIRQFSPSTE
+634 LASNIRNDAAAKDEFWNGGHEMALEFSKGWASTVHLSVPA
-648 DTTPT
+648 PT
-653 LTQLGSTGGGTLGG
+653 YATNTASTIGVSGVTGGYLPGR
-667 GYISSRGT
+667 GY
-675 STGSSNAFGLNRV
+675 AFGLERV